1 MRNTIPTPIC
11 PKNTNPPKF
20 GLQSHDLFQL
30 LAHEFFCV
38 GFQSC
43 KFGASTTFS
52 HHDFISSSTIFSA
65 LDSQYHDFTVLS
77 NQFSTFTIYSSIF
90 SPLCAYKTATLDYKR
105 KCPKE
110 CREVVSSLIFAAARL
125 ADVPELRQL
134 RSVFTDIYRNS
145 LECYLNKEVRKVT
158 SSMQQR
164 TLPWL

>member
-1 MRNTIPTPIC
+1 MISQFCQISFLLLRFIVLFFLPCVHIKQQLWTIKDTYNITRPI
-11 PKNTNPPKF
+11 PIPDYRILKP
-20 GLQSHDLFQL
+20 
-30 LAHEFFCV
+30 
-38 GFQSC
+38 
-43 KFGASTTFS
+43 
-52 HHDFISSSTIFSA
+52 
-65 LDSQYHDFTVLS
+65 QYCGKVMLK
-77 NQFSTFTIYSSIF
+77 
-90 SPLCAYKTATLDYKR
+90 LRR